1 LREYLDIFVFIYL
14 DNILI
19 FLEEEEEYKVY
30 IYTILERLAK
40 NQIYFNIRK
49 YEFYIK
55 EIHFLGFVI
64 KPGKIKIK
72 LEKVQ

>member
-1 LREYLDIFVFIYL
+1 MFIFVYL

-30 IYTILERLAK
+30 IYTILEKLVK
-40 NQIYFNIRK
+40 NQMYLNIRK
-49 YEFYIK
+49 CEFYIK
-55 EIHFLGFVI
+55 EIYFLGFVI